1 MLRDLE
7 VRDLDQVVR
16 GGVFYGISKYGIW
29 MELCAVSLMKQFMR
43 RDLLVRDLGQVVRGG
58 VFYRFSKDGIWVELR
73 AR

>member
-29 MELCAVSLMKQFMR
+29 MELCAVSLMKLSR
-43 RDLLVRDLGQVVRGG
+43 RSD
-58 VFYRFSKDGIWVELR
+58 EM
-73 AR
+73 